1 MSSTTKKSP
10 SRARS
15 FFITINK
22 DIDKAIKVFKK
33 ESYVYLLIGSLET
46 APSTGHQHVHLFIS
60 YENQRNLS
68 TMIKKF
74 NKYGDVEVSYAKNI
88 NDIKTYLEKDG
99 EIQFEDGEQPQQ
111 GKRTDISEALE
122 ECKTLAE
129 FRLKHKDLFIR
140 YHNGIK
146 DYYATL
152 HDEDAFDAMI
162 DAVVNDDFETLDT
175 RVYWITGLAGTG
187 KTTRSFKL
195 ARELGYQNKDIGSI
209 EYDKDGKF
217 NNGIR
222 VSAKCLIWTEFR
234 DTQLEYADFLKLLD
248 KFGTT
253 VNIKGNKIFI
263 KPETIIINTVVHLDE
278 IYIKDNKKPSDRE
291 QIYRR
296 IIKYYEMNKNKDYGF
311 KEIKKPEIINY
322 DDVEL

>member
-1 MSSTTKKSP
+1 MTTVKKVP

-22 DIDKAIKVFKK
+22 DIDNAIHTFKL
-33 ESYVYLLIGSLET
+33 ESYKYLLIGSIET

-60 YENQRNLS
+60 YENQKNLS

-74 NKYGDVEVSYAKNI
+74 NKYGDVEVSYAKNLQ
-88 NDIKTYLEKDG
+88 DIRTYLEKDG
-99 EIQFEDGEQPQQ
+99 PIQFEDGDEPKQ

-129 FRLKHKDLFIR
+129 FKIKHKDLFIR

-146 DYYATL
+146 DYYASL
-152 HDEDAFDAMI
+152 HDEEAFDSMFE
-162 DAVVNDDFETLDT
+162 AVVHDDFDKLNIN
-175 RVYWITGLAGTG
+175 VYWITGLPGTG
-187 KTTRSFKL
+187 KTTKSFKL
-195 ARELGYQNKDIGSI
+195 AHELGYKAKDVGTI

-234 DTQLEYADFLKLLD
+234 DKQLDYSEFLKLLD
-248 KFGTT
+248 KFGTS
-253 VNIKGNKIFI
+253 VNIKGTKIFI
-263 KPETIIINTVVHLDE
+263 KPESIIINTVVKLEE
-278 IYIKDNKKPSDRE
+278 IYLKDNNKPEDRN

-296 IIKYYEMNKNKDYGF
+296 ITHYYEMHKNKDYGF
-311 KEIKKPEIINY
+311 DEINKPDIY
-322 DDVEL
+322 KLDDDVLN